1 MYLRGMIEIFVT
13 LGTVRFRKDRNIKYY
28 PAQVLPNV
36 SAIRQIGR
44 GVVATPPN
52 QRFRHKRIT
61 YLMTWMMFSD
71 VLVQPVIEG
80 FGENQRSYA
89 PKVAESFDRTLQIE
103 LQARI

>member
-1 MYLRGMIEIFVT
+1 
-13 LGTVRFRKDRNIKYY
+13 
-28 PAQVLPNV
+28 
-36 SAIRQIGR
+36 
-44 GVVATPPN
+44 
-52 QRFRHKRIT
+52 
-61 YLMTWMMFSD
+61 MTWMMFSD